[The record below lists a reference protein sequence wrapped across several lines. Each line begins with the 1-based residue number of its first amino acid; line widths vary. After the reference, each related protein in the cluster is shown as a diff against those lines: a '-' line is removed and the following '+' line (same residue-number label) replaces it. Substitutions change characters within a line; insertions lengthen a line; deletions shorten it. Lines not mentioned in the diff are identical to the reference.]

1 MEETLKLLA
10 VAWIAI
16 NVGFVF
22 GALWGSRWSLSRWPQ
37 SADASAPLGGDQRGQ

>member
-10 VAWIAI
+10 VAWLAI

-22 GALWGSRWSLSRWPQ
+22 GALWGSRTFWPVG
-37 SADASAPLGGDQRGQ
+37 SSENTRLDG